1 MPAAERQS
9 AKNMT
14 AWISPVA
21 RRVAGRVSLVLGL
34 GAVGALACNGGGALA
49 APSAGA
55 TPPARILPHPSIP
68 APLASQSLLLGA
80 AWAGSRLVAVGDRG
94 HILLSDDQGA
104 HWRQAPSPS
113 DATLTAVHF
122 IDARQGW
129 AVGHD
134 ATILRTRDGGE
145 TWTLQNF
152 KPDWEQP
159 LMDVLFDDA
168 THGIAIGAYG
178 LFMETTDGGDT
189 WTRRKVGDEDMHLNA
204 IFALPT
210 AQDTAT
216 LVMVGESGS
225 VLVSRDRGQT
235 WTPSPTNY
243 TGSFF
248 GGVALGP
255 ADFLVFGLQG
265 HVLRTRD
272 GGGSWQEIATGTKA
286 GLMGGTRDARGDV
299 VIVGALGAMLISR
312 DGGQTFHLTERPDR
326 TAESRALVLD
336 ADGKGTV
343 LLFGGDGLRRSAL
356 APAAVSGG

>member
-1 MPAAERQS
+1 M
-9 AKNMT
+9 
-14 AWISPVA
+14 
-21 RRVAGRVSLVLGL
+21 LGL
-34 GAVGALACNGGGALA
+34 AAVGAPTCGGTA
-49 APSAGA
+49 AAA
-55 TPPARILPHPSIP
+55 TPPAAAPAKIVPHPSII
-68 APLASQSLLLGA
+68 APLAGQSLLLGA
-80 AWAGSRLVAVGDRG
+80 AWAGPRLVTVGDRG
-94 HILLSDDQGA
+94 HILLSDDQGG
-104 HWRQAPSPS
+104 HWRQVPAPC
-113 DATLTAVHF
+113 DATLTAVFF

-168 THGIAIGAYG
+168 SHGIAVGAYG
-178 LFMETTDGGDT
+178 LYMETTDGGDT
-189 WTRRKVGDEDMHLNA
+189 WTRRKVGDEDLHLNA

-210 AQDTAT
+210 PPDTPPT
-216 LVMVGESGS
+216 LVMAGESGS
-225 VLVSRDRGQT
+225 VLLSHDRGRT
-235 WTPSPTNY
+235 WTPSPTRY
-243 TGSFF
+243 SGSFF

-255 ADFLVFGLQG
+255 TDFLVFGLQG

-326 TAESRALVLD
+326 TAESHALVLD
-336 ADGKGTV
+336 ASGPGTV
-343 LLFGGDGLRRSAL
+343 LLFGGDGVRRGAL
-356 APAAVSGG
+356 TPTAAAPAPVSGG